1 MKNLF
6 FNLLVFIVLILSAH
20 TCNNVK
26 TNENSSMFGY
36 EMLIN
41 NRQLDSI
48 CIADTLNPYV
58 EEWFTIDFI
67 DYETNKKI
75 QQRMYIKELSDESEI
90 TYILIPEND
99 SLYLIIKRIGK
110 TE

>member
-6 FNLLVFIVLILSAH
+6 FNLLVFIALILSAH
-20 TCNNVK
+20 TCSNVK
-26 TNENSSMFGY
+26 TNKNSSMLGY
-36 EMLIN
+36 EKLIN

-48 CIADTLNPYV
+48 CIADTLNPHV
-58 EEWFTIDFI
+58 EEWFTTDFI
-67 DYETNKKI
+67 DNETNEKQQQKI
-75 QQRMYIKELSDESEI
+75 YIKELSDESEI
-90 TYILIPEND
+90 IYILIPEND